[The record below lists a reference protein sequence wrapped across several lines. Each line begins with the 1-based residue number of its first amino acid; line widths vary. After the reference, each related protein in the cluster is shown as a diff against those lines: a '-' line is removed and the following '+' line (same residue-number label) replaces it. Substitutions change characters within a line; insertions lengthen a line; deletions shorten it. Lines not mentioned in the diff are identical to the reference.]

1 MYDVQHVQELN
12 GLPTHDF
19 PPPGGQAA
27 LPAAD
32 SVAWR
37 LSVEPYGD
45 DPEAFDDHWR
55 RFTETVD
62 LAAVRALVV
71 GIWGEAYEKKSDV
84 VIDLIVAAKDRFS
97 ALEALFIGDQ
107 EQEENEISWI
117 EQSDVTPLLR
127 AFPRLRVLGIRGG
140 TDLVFP
146 AVRHT
151 ALRELRIE
159 TGGLPREVVRG
170 IGASEL
176 PGLER
181 LELWL
186 GDPNY
191 GGDTEVVDLAALLDG
206 RALPALRHLGLQN
219 SPIQDDIAAAV
230 AGAPVVA
237 GLDSL
242 SLSMGVLTDT
252 GAEALLSGQ
261 PLGHLERLDVHH
273 HFLSDAMM
281 QRLTDALP
289 GVQVDVS
296 NREQPDEYGGEVWRY
311 VAVAE

>member
-1 MYDVQHVQELN
+1 MDDVQHVPELN

-19 PPPGGQAA
+19 PPPDSTAA
-27 LPAAD
+27 LPAAG

-37 LSVEPYGD
+37 LSVDPYGD
-45 DPEAFDDHWR
+45 GQEEFEDHWR

-62 LAAVRALVV
+62 LGAVRALIV
-71 GIWGEAYEKKSDV
+71 GVWGEAYDAKSDV
-84 VIDLIVAAKDRFS
+84 VIDLILAAKDRLS

-117 EQSDVTPLLR
+117 EQSDVTPLLQ
-127 AFPRLRVLGIRGG
+127 AFPGLRVLGIRGG
-140 TDLVFP
+140 SELAFP

-159 TGGLPREVVRG
+159 TGGLPREVVQG
-170 IGASEL
+170 IAASEL

-191 GGDTEVVDLAALLDG
+191 GGDTEVADLAPLLDG
-206 RALPALRHLGLQN
+206 RALPVLRHLGLQN
-219 SPIQDDIAAAV
+219 SPVQDEIAAAV
-230 AGAPVVA
+230 AAAPVVA
-237 GLDSL
+237 GLSSL
-242 SLSMGVLTDT
+242 SLSMGVLTDA

-261 PLGHLERLDVHH
+261 PLGHLKRLDLHH

-281 QRLTDALP
+281 HRLADALP
-289 GVQVDVS
+289 GVEVDVS
-296 NREQPDEYGGEVWRY
+296 GQEEPEEYRGEVWRY